1 MYYINHYCQTM
12 YLTVHK
18 KHTSMC
24 DRWTVC
30 MIYAH
35 VCTISH
41 IVCNYRTLLY
51 CNVHIGMYVD
61 AMYDSFVL

>member
-1 MYYINHYCQTM
+1 
-12 YLTVHK
+12 
-18 KHTSMC
+18 MC

-41 IVCNYRTLLY
+41 IVYNYRTLLY

-61 AMYDSFVL
+61 AMYNSFVL